1 VEPALSSIIIV
12 LIQIA
17 VVLAAGIVYL
27 RRVRV
32 DRPPVGVFNGRDIL
46 IVGTVLVAVPV
57 VYLRLPT
64 PVLAGVF
71 AVLSASIL
79 YFSLSP
85 LLGSRPAAWTGLAL
99 VALDIAI
106 AQLLRQSSPEVFHV
120 VNNLALAVAV
130 IGVANLWVQSGIRA
144 SHVALLGLGLA
155 VYDAIATLA
164 MPLMTQFVDRVA
176 TLPLAP
182 MFVWGAGEGQV
193 GIGLGDLLVMLV
205 WTLVAEKAFS
215 ARAGL
220 VAAGLSLACVFG
232 LFTAFWL
239 DMVNR
244 PLPAMVIMG
253 PVIAGHYVSLKRQAK
268 QERTFAAYESDV
280 RNRGHR
286 TQLVS
291 VATAA
296 PASNRT

>member
-1 VEPALSSIIIV
+1 MEPALSSIVVV

-17 VVLAAGIVYL
+17 VVLAGGIAYL

-46 IVGTVLVAVPV
+46 IVGAVLVAVPV

-64 PVLAGVF
+64 TVLAGVF

-85 LLGSRPAAWTGLAL
+85 LLGSRPAAWTGLGL
-99 VALDIAI
+99 VVLDIAI
-106 AQLLRQSSPEVFHV
+106 ARLLRQSAPELFIV

-144 SHVALLGLGLA
+144 LHVGLLGLGLA

-182 MFVWGAGEGQV
+182 MLVWGVGEGQV
-193 GIGLGDLLVMLV
+193 GIGLGDMLVMLV

-220 VAAGLSLACVFG
+220 AAACLSLACVSG
-232 LFTAFWL
+232 LFMAFWL
-239 DMVNR
+239 DWVNR
-244 PLPAMVIMG
+244 PLPAMVILG
-253 PVIAGHYVSLKRQAK
+253 PVIAGHYAKLIRQGK
-268 QERTFAAYESDV
+268 KERTFAAYESDV
-280 RNRGHR
+280 GDRGDR
-286 TQLVS
+286 SRVASS
-291 VATAA
+291 VAMT
-296 PASNRT
+296 PAS

>member
-1 VEPALSSIIIV
+1 MEPALSSIIIV

-17 VVLAAGIVYL
+17 LVLAAGIAYL

-79 YFSLSP
+79 YFSLTP
-85 LLGSRPAAWTGLAL
+85 LLGGRPAAWTGLAL
-99 VALDIAI
+99 VVLDITI
-106 AQLLRQSSPEVFHV
+106 AQFFRQSSPQLFIV

-130 IGVANLWVQSGIRA
+130 VGVANLWVQSGIRA
-144 SHVALLGLGLA
+144 LHVGLLGLGLA
-155 VYDAIATLA
+155 VYDAVATLA

-182 MFVWGAGEGQV
+182 MLVWGAGKGQV
-193 GIGLGDLLVMLV
+193 GIGLGDMLVMLV

-220 VAAGLSLACVFG
+220 VAAGLSLACVLG
-232 LFTAFWL
+232 LFMAFWL
-239 DMVNR
+239 DWVNR
-244 PLPAMVIMG
+244 PLPAMVILG
-253 PVIAGHYVSLKRQAK
+253 PVIAGHYRGLIRQGK
-268 QERTFAAYESDV
+268 NERTFAAYDSDV
-280 RNRGHR
+280 RYRDDRNQPAGK
-286 TQLVS
+286 
-291 VATAA
+291 AAMA
-296 PASNRT
+296 PAS